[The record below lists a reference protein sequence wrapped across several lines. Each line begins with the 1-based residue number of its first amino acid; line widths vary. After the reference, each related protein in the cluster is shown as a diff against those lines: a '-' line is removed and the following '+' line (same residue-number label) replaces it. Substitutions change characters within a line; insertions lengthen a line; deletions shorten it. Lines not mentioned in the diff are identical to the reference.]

1 MDILATLNGTENDD
15 NISGFG
21 LRSSD
26 TLFSSTYGGDD
37 AVLLSLAK
45 YDVHLGD
52 GNDVLQGGTGGVGY
66 GEAGSDRMDAFIREG
81 THAHYGGDGD
91 DRLNVWY
98 GGTGST
104 YTGSGGAGTDQFTD
118 YTSAPALVSF
128 DGGDGFDVVT
138 HSGTTAISLTLGATG
153 NQGGALKSYS
163 GIEGVVGGFGHDTMT
178 GTHAG
183 NLMVGGNGGDLIR
196 GDAGNDFLIG
206 EGRNVSF
213 IRAYLGLNSNFS
225 VADAF
230 DPLNAAVSGTYAE
243 DDGLSDS
250 LYGGSG
256 NDVLSGGDGADLLD
270 GGTGND
276 WVSYMSS
283 AEHLSLALNLT
294 TGGISGQA
302 AGDQFVSIENVLGS
316 NGNDT
321 ITGNSGANELR
332 GMGNRDLLSGLDGR
346 DTLNGGTYSDTL
358 AGGRYSDVLTGGSD
372 AEAAFVFA
380 GPGTLASFDT
390 ITDFQVNF
398 DEIWLSAATFRK
410 LGAPGALAAERF
422 ALGTA
427 TEADDRII
435 YDAATGAL
443 FYDADGKRVGL
454 AVQFA
459 QLATGL
465 ALTELDFVLIA

>member
-1 MDILATLNGTENDD
+1 M
-15 NISGFG
+15 
-21 LRSSD
+21 
-26 TLFSSTYGGDD
+26 
-37 AVLLSLAK
+37 
-45 YDVHLGD
+45 
-52 GNDVLQGGTGGVGY
+52 
-66 GEAGSDRMDAFIREG
+66 
-81 THAHYGGDGD
+81 
-91 DRLNVWY
+91 
-98 GGTGST
+98 
-104 YTGSGGAGTDQFTD
+104 
-118 YTSAPALVSF
+118 P
-128 DGGDGFDVVT
+128 
-138 HSGTTAISLTLGATG
+138 
-153 NQGGALKSYS
+153 
-163 GIEGVVGGFGHDTMT
+163 
-178 GTHAG
+178 
-183 NLMVGGNGGDLIR
+183 
-196 GDAGNDFLIG
+196 
-206 EGRNVSF
+206 
-213 IRAYLGLNSNFS
+213 
-225 VADAF
+225 
-230 DPLNAAVSGTYAE
+230 
-243 DDGLSDS
+243 
-250 LYGGSG
+250 
-256 NDVLSGGDGADLLD
+256 
-270 GGTGND
+270 
-276 WVSYMSS
+276 S

-294 TGGISGQA
+294 TGGTSGQA

-372 AEAAFVFA
+372 AEDAFVFA